1 MTDLIP
7 EARSREET
15 KMRYLMFV
23 KMAPDAGQAPPAL
36 FEAMGKE
43 IETMFA
49 DGTMLDAGGLGGPD
63 QTIELR
69 LAGGEI
75 TNVDGPYAEAK
86 EVVGGY
92 SMVEVRSEA
101 EAVENA
107 RRVLE
112 LHKQHWPGW
121 EGAVEIH
128 PVFRGE

>member
-1 MTDLIP
+1 
-7 EARSREET
+7 
-15 KMRYLMFV
+15 MRYLMFV

-43 IETMFA
+43 IEAMFA

-92 SMVEVRSEA
+92 SMVEFRSEA

-112 LHKQHWPGW
+112 LHKEHWPGW
-121 EGAVEIH
+121 EGAIEIH
-128 PVFRGE
+128 PVFRPE